1 MANYERI
8 EGLKKLDSIQATA
21 KYFGIGEHRL
31 RHLCKTDP
39 DLPCIK
45 IGQIRK
51 IIVDKFPE
59 YLEKCSRENR
69 TL

>member
-1 MANYERI
+1 MAYKRI
-8 EGLKKLDSIQATA
+8 KELKKLDSIQATA
-21 KYFGIGEHRL
+21 HYFGIGEHRL

-39 DLPCIK
+39 DVPCIK
-45 IGQIRK
+45 IGHIRK